1 MDSYNTSSNRQSA
14 DAVQKRIKLAR
25 TTGLCNLERNLN
37 WKHFPEFIFD
47 VVGANKCKVI
57 DVSENQIEEIPN
69 KVNLLQKCTKLIVAN
84 NLLLRLPKNGFHMKS
99 LKVLN
104 LSRNRL
110 TKICTLD
117 LPNLVELILDNNEL
131 TELPES
137 SFGTMKK
144 LEIFSCSEN
153 RIRDVTCVSVCA
165 SITDLRL
172 ERNTIETIPDEF
184 AFLRNLRRLKMDGNE
199 LIQTVPSDV
208 FRYCEQLEDLSLKGT
223 KATAEDLREV
233 EGFEVYELRRQKKVG
248 KKIDGKVMLL
258 SGMDDG
264 LARKM

>member
-1 MDSYNTSSNRQSA
+1 MDRQRPPAVRAIYGFLQHVKQPSICRCSPKANQISA
-14 DAVQKRIKLAR
+14 NDWFVQPG
-25 TTGLCNLERNLN
+25 TQSQLETFSR
-37 WKHFPEFIFD
+37 FIFD

-84 NLLLRLPKNGFHMKS
+84 NLLLRLPKNGLHMKS

-117 LPNLVELILDNNEL
+117 LPNLVELILDNNDL

-184 AFLRNLRRLKMDGNE
+184 AF
-199 LIQTVPSDV
+199 
-208 FRYCEQLEDLSLKGT
+208 
-223 KATAEDLREV
+223 
-233 EGFEVYELRRQKKVG
+233 
-248 KKIDGKVMLL
+248 
-258 SGMDDG
+258 
-264 LARKM
+264 